1 MGLKVEKLEGN
12 MALLTID
19 ASAEAFEAAVQS
31 AYLKNRDKVQVQ
43 GFRKGKAPRALI
55 EKMYG
60 EGVFYEDAIN
70 QLIEETYFKELD
82 ASEEGK
88 ALSIVSR
95 PEIDVKEY
103 GKGKT
108 FVYTAKV
115 ALKPEVKLGDY
126 KECKVR
132 RKTAKLEAD
141 ELENELKRIQEQ
153 NSRTV
158 TKEEGE
164 IVNGDIAVI
173 DYEGFTDGVAFEGG
187 KGEDHELTIGS
198 HSFIDTFEEQLI
210 GHKTG
215 DAVDVNV
222 TFPTEYHAKELAGKP
237 ALFKVTVKAVK
248 TKELP
253 ELNDEFASEVSDF
266 ETFETYKADVE
277 KKLLDKKQTEINN
290 ARTEEI
296 IKKVIECSEMDIPQP
311 MIDMQAE
318 QMVNEYAQRLQMQ
331 GLSMEMFMQYTGQT
345 AETLKEQYKDQAKAR
360 IQSSLVLEAVAKA
373 ENIEVTDADVDAE
386 IEKMAA
392 AYQMEAAKLK
402 EYIQGQELENMKADL
417 KIQKAVE
424 LLSK

>member
-1 MGLKVEKLEGN
+1 M
-12 MALLTID
+12 
-19 ASAEAFEAAVQS
+19 
-31 AYLKNRDKVQVQ
+31 
-43 GFRKGKAPRALI
+43 
-55 EKMYG
+55 
-60 EGVFYEDAIN
+60 
-70 QLIEETYFKELD
+70 
-82 ASEEGK
+82 
-88 ALSIVSR
+88 
-95 PEIDVKEY
+95 KEY

-115 ALKPEVKLGDY
+115 ALRPEVTLGDY
-126 KECKVR
+126 KACKVR
-132 RKTAKLEAD
+132 RKTAKLEKD
-141 ELENELKRIQEQ
+141 ELENELKRLQEQ

-158 TKEEGE
+158 TKEDGE
-164 IVNGDIAVI
+164 IVDGDIAVI
-173 DYEGFTDGVAFEGG
+173 DYEGFTGGVAFEGG

-210 GHKTG
+210 GHKAG

-248 TKELP
+248 VKELP

-266 ETFETYKADVE
+266 ETFEEYKADVE
-277 KKLLDKKQTEINN
+277 KKLLEKKQAEINN

-331 GLSMEMFMQYTGQT
+331 GLSLEMFMQYTGQT
-345 AETLKEQYKDQAKAR
+345 AESLKEQYKDQAKAR

-373 ENIEVTDADVDAE
+373 ENIEVTDEDVDKE

-392 AYQMEAAKLK
+392 QYQMEKEKLK
-402 EYIQGQELENMKADL
+402 EYIQGQELENLKADL